1 MTFASPLPALTNLT
15 RLFPLLL
22 ALSLAVALSVA
33 APPARANGSD
43 EAAALRERH
52 ARLAAQIE
60 ASPFQ
65 RPVLLSSSEA
75 GSQLQGS
82 VDAVVAQ
89 PFSRAREH
97 LQRPEALC
105 EILMLQINTKHCT
118 VSGQELVVHIGRK
131 HTQPV
136 EDAYRVAFTV
146 QPLASGDGHMGVQLA
161 AGTGP
166 FSTRD
171 YRIKLQAIPLDDG
184 KRTFL
189 HLSYSYGIGLPARLA
204 MQGYLATAGASKV
217 GFTRTQGGEGYI
229 GGMRGAI
236 ERNTMR
242 YYLAIDAYLASL
254 SAPPA
259 QQRTRRLET
268 WFAATEQYARQLHEI
283 ERAEY
288 LAMKQSEFRRLPVT
302 S

>member
-1 MTFASPLPALTNLT
+1 MTFASPLSTLAKPT

-22 ALSLAVALSVA
+22 AFWLA
-33 APPARANGSD
+33 APLAHATGPES
-43 EAAALRERH
+43 AAALRERH
-52 ARLAAQIE
+52 ARLAPQIE
-60 ASPFQ
+60 ASPFK

-89 PFSRAREH
+89 PFARAREH

-105 EILMLQINTKHCT
+105 EILMLQINTKQCL
-118 VSGQELVVHIGRK
+118 VSGHELVVHIGRK
-131 HTQPV
+131 YNQPV

-146 QPLASGDGHMGVQLA
+146 KPLASTDEHMGVMLGA
-161 AGTGP
+161 ETGP

-171 YRIKLQAIPLDDG
+171 YRIQLQAIPLDG
-184 KRTFL
+184 GQRTFL
-189 HLSYSYGIGLPARLA
+189 HLSYSYGIGLPARIA

-217 GFTRTQGGEGYI
+217 GFTRTPGGEGYI

-254 SAPPA
+254 AAPPA
-259 QQRTRRLET
+259 QQRTKRLEA

-283 ERAEY
+283 ERGEY
-288 LAMKQSEFRRLPVT
+288 LAMKQSEFKRLGAAT
-302 S
+302 G